1 MKHNMLLTAGVLSL
15 ALTAASCC
23 RQAPAVQ
30 EKADAEPV
38 VLKDYGAEPTTL
50 NIESYTLAN
59 ENFRT
64 ALWTGANLQV
74 TLMSIPAGGD
84 VGLELHNGMSV
95 VTETARGVEL
105 GECMSGVMD
114 VPDERLVLPLKPIL
128 RIATEQDLASHN
140 HVEDY
145 LFMPAILAL
154 EKTIN

>member
-50 NIESYTLAN
+50 NIESYTLTN

-84 VGLELHNGMSV
+84 VGLEQHHGIDQFLRVEEG
-95 VTETARGVEL
+95 TAR
-105 GECMSGVMD
+105 VMMGD
-114 VPDERLVLPLKPIL
+114 SEDRLDFVREIS
-128 RIATEQDLASHN
+128 D
-140 HVEDY
+140 DY
-145 LFMPAILAL
+145 AILVRPESGTTSSTRA
-154 EKTIN
+154 TNR